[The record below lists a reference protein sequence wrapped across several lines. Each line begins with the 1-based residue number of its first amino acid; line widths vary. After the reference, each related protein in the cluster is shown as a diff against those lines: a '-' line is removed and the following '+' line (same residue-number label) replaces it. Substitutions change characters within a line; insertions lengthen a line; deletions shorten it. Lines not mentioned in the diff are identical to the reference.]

1 MTKNY
6 TDDELIM
13 MLRKKA
19 KQLGRTPKSRE
30 VTADS
35 EMPNALTYQN
45 KFGSFNAAL
54 TAAGLIPTTTRWQ
67 SKNWTKKELISALK
81 KLRKALGRT
90 PKSTDLKED
99 LTVPPLSA
107 YLRTFST
114 WNNALKAAGLRYT
127 EEEMIFLLQKRSEE
141 LGGRAPAPDEMDGM
155 PSYGMYVST
164 FDGWT
169 KALRAAGIDT
179 SGRVRH
185 HYSKEK
191 LILLL
196 QEKAKKTGR
205 RPRMCDIE
213 DDPEM
218 PSFRAY
224 RTAFGTLTEALE
236 VAGLK

>member
-1 MTKNY
+1 MKKSY
-6 TDDELIM
+6 TEDELII

-30 VTADS
+30 ITEDP
-35 EMPNALTYQN
+35 EMPNVLTYQN

-54 TAAGLIPTTTRWQ
+54 VAAGLTPTTTRWQ
-67 SKNWTKKELISALK
+67 SKDWTKEELISALK
-81 KLRKALGRT
+81 RLNRALGRT
-90 PKSTDLKED
+90 PKNTDLKED
-99 LTVPPLSA
+99 LTMPPLSA
-107 YLRTFST
+107 YLRTFGT

-141 LGGRAPAPDEMDGM
+141 LGGRAPVPDEMDGM
-155 PSYGMYVST
+155 PSYGMYVSA
-164 FDGWT
+164 FNGWT

-185 HYSKEK
+185 HYSREK

-196 QEKAKKTGR
+196 QKKAKETGR

-218 PSFRAY
+218 PSLKAY
-224 RTAFGTLTEALE
+224 RNAFGNLAGALE